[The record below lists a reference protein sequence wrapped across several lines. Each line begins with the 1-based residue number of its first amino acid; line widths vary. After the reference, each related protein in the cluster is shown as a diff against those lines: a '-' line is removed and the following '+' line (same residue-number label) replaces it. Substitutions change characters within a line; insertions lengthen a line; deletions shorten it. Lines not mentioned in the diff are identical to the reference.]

1 MCDQNGQ
8 IYGFQ
13 CIFRE
18 FVLIRKENSFLVS
31 MYINTLIFYKT
42 VVYIYSISTINTP
55 FKIFK
60 VSIDKNLNCTLN
72 EFHTLKRLFIF
83 DNFLFLRSWTRLFT
97 FWHCAWVDSTR
108 LKSLQKF
115 FVKSEQRWHWRS
127 FKIWVHFSFFRNI
140 FSANGDM

>member
-18 FVLIRKENSFLVS
+18 FLLIRKENSFLVS

-60 VSIDKNLNCTLN
+60 VSIHKNLNCTLN

-83 DNFLFLRSWTRLFT
+83 DNFWFLRSWTRLFT
-97 FWHCAWVDSTR
+97 FWHCAWVDWN
-108 LKSLQKF
+108 LFKKF
-115 FVKSEQRWHWRS
+115 LSKVNKDGTVGS
-127 FKIWVHFSFFRNI
+127 FKIWVLFFLLQKHI
-140 FSANGDM
+140 FSEWR